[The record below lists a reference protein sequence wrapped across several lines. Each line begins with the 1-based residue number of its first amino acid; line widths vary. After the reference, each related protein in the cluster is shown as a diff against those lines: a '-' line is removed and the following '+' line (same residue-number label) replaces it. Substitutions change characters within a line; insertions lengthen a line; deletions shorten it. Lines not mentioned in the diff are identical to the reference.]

1 MGYVLL
7 YPILTINIESNNMN
21 ATQDASNDMQ
31 NEINKKLISFN
42 ESQNELIFKTRARLF
57 EAEKMQ
63 RLSFCL
69 IGLLTLGILLLAVND
84 ILIKGVINGQW

>member
-1 MGYVLL
+1 
-7 YPILTINIESNNMN
+7 MN

-31 NEINKKLISFN
+31 NDINKKLISLN
-42 ESQNELIFKTRARLF
+42 ESRNDLIFKTRARLY

-63 RLSFCL
+63 KLSFFL

-84 ILIKGVINGQW
+84 ILIKGVING

>member
-1 MGYVLL
+1 
-7 YPILTINIESNNMN
+7 MN

-31 NEINKKLISFN
+31 NDINQKLISYN
-42 ESQNELIFKTRARLF
+42 ESQNDLIFKTRARLF

-63 RLSFCL
+63 KLSFFL

-84 ILIKGVINGQW
+84 ILIKGVING

>member
-1 MGYVLL
+1 
-7 YPILTINIESNNMN
+7 MN

-31 NEINKKLISFN
+31 NDINRKLISFN
-42 ESQNELIFKTRARLF
+42 DSQNELIFKTRARLF

-63 RLSFCL
+63 KLSFFL

-84 ILIKGVINGQW
+84 ILIKEVING

>member
-1 MGYVLL
+1 
-7 YPILTINIESNNMN
+7 MN

-31 NEINKKLISFN
+31 NDINKKLISFN
-42 ESQNELIFKTRARLF
+42 DTQNELIFKTRARLF

-63 RLSFCL
+63 KLSFFL

-84 ILIKGVINGQW
+84 ILIKGVING

>member
-1 MGYVLL
+1 
-7 YPILTINIESNNMN
+7 MN

-31 NEINKKLISFN
+31 NKINKQLISFN

-63 RLSFCL
+63 KLSFFL

-84 ILIKGVINGQW
+84 ILIKGVING

>member
-1 MGYVLL
+1 
-7 YPILTINIESNNMN
+7 MN

-31 NEINKKLISFN
+31 NDINKKLISFN

-63 RLSFCL
+63 KLSFFL

-84 ILIKGVINGQW
+84 ILIKGVING

>member
-1 MGYVLL
+1 MGYMLL

-42 ESQNELIFKTRARLF
+42 ESQNDLIFKTRARLY

-63 RLSFCL
+63 KLSFFL

-84 ILIKGVINGQW
+84 ILIKGVING

>member
-1 MGYVLL
+1 
-7 YPILTINIESNNMN
+7 MN

-31 NEINKKLISFN
+31 NDINRKLISFN
-42 ESQNELIFKTRARLF
+42 DSQNELIFKTRARLF

-63 RLSFCL
+63 KLSFFL

-84 ILIKGVINGQW
+84 ILIKGVING

>member
-1 MGYVLL
+1 
-7 YPILTINIESNNMN
+7 MN

-31 NEINKKLISFN
+31 NDINKKLISFN

-63 RLSFCL
+63 KLSFFF

-84 ILIKGVINGQW
+84 ILIKGVING

>member
-1 MGYVLL
+1 M
-7 YPILTINIESNNMN
+7 
-21 ATQDASNDMQ
+21 SNDMQ
-31 NEINKKLISFN
+31 NDINKKLISFN

-63 RLSFCL
+63 KLSFFL

-84 ILIKGVINGQW
+84 ILIKGVING

>member
-1 MGYVLL
+1 
-7 YPILTINIESNNMN
+7 MN

-31 NEINKKLISFN
+31 NDINKKLISFN
-42 ESQNELIFKTRARLF
+42 ESQNDLIFKTREDYY

-63 RLSFCL
+63 KLSFFL

-84 ILIKGVINGQW
+84 ILIKGVING

>member
-1 MGYVLL
+1 
-7 YPILTINIESNNMN
+7 MN

-31 NEINKKLISFN
+31 NDINKKLISFN
-42 ESQNELIFKTRARLF
+42 ESQNDLIFKTRARLF

-63 RLSFCL
+63 KLSFFL

-84 ILIKGVINGQW
+84 ILIKEVING

>member
-1 MGYVLL
+1 
-7 YPILTINIESNNMN
+7 MN

-31 NEINKKLISFN
+31 NDINKKLISFN
-42 ESQNELIFKTRARLF
+42 ESQNDLIFKTRARLY

-63 RLSFCL
+63 KLSFFL

-84 ILIKGVINGQW
+84 VLIKGAI

>member
-1 MGYVLL
+1 
-7 YPILTINIESNNMN
+7 MN

-42 ESQNELIFKTRARLF
+42 ESQNDLIFKTRARLY
-57 EAEKMQ
+57 EAEKLQ
-63 RLSFCL
+63 KISFFM

-84 ILIKGVINGQW
+84 ILIKGVING

>member
-1 MGYVLL
+1 
-7 YPILTINIESNNMN
+7 MN

-31 NEINKKLISFN
+31 NGINKKLISFN

-63 RLSFCL
+63 KLSFFL

-84 ILIKGVINGQW
+84 ILIKGVING

>member
-1 MGYVLL
+1 
-7 YPILTINIESNNMN
+7 MN

-31 NEINKKLISFN
+31 NDINKKLISFN
-42 ESQNELIFKTRARLF
+42 ESQNELIFKTRARLY

-63 RLSFCL
+63 KLSFFL

-84 ILIKGVINGQW
+84 ILIKGVING

>member
-42 ESQNELIFKTRARLF
+42 ESQNDLIFKTRARLY

-63 RLSFCL
+63 KLSFFL

-84 ILIKGVINGQW
+84 ILIKGVING

>member
-31 NEINKKLISFN
+31 NDINKKLISFN
-42 ESQNELIFKTRARLF
+42 ESQNDLIFKTRARLY

-63 RLSFCL
+63 KLSFFL

-84 ILIKGVINGQW
+84 ILIKGVING

>member
-1 MGYVLL
+1 
-7 YPILTINIESNNMN
+7 MN

-31 NEINKKLISFN
+31 NDINDKLISYN
-42 ESQNELIFKTRARLF
+42 EKQNELIFKTRERLF

-63 RLSFCL
+63 KLSFFL

-84 ILIKGVINGQW
+84 ILIKGVING

>member
-1 MGYVLL
+1 
-7 YPILTINIESNNMN
+7 MN

-63 RLSFCL
+63 KLSFFL

-84 ILIKGVINGQW
+84 ILIKGVING

>member
-21 ATQDASNDMQ
+21 ATQNASNPMQ
-31 NEINKKLISFN
+31 NDINKKLISFN
-42 ESQNELIFKTRARLF
+42 ESQNDLIFKTRARLY
-57 EAEKMQ
+57 ETEKMQ
-63 RLSFCL
+63 KLSFFL

-84 ILIKGVINGQW
+84 ILIKGVING

>member
-1 MGYVLL
+1 
-7 YPILTINIESNNMN
+7 MN

-31 NEINKKLISFN
+31 NDINKKLISFN
-42 ESQNELIFKTRARLF
+42 DSQNELIFKTRARLF

-63 RLSFCL
+63 KLSFFL

-84 ILIKGVINGQW
+84 ILIKEVING